1 MGAES
6 VRRVRVLHVI
16 TRLERGGSTDN
27 TLLTAAMADRQRYE
41 VHVAAGPRPGAPS
54 PLEQRAQQAEIR
66 WIDVPDLCRA
76 IRPLRDLR
84 ALLQLLRIV
93 RNGRYDVVHTHT
105 SKAGLLGRLAA
116 WFGRVP
122 CVIHTPH
129 GHVFYG
135 YYGPIISRFF
145 VLLERLAARLC
156 SRIVTL
162 TERGARDH
170 VEYGVAGPD
179 KFAVVHSGIA
189 FPEQSSWHQERDR
202 LRAEWGIAA
211 EATVIGTLGRLTA
224 IKGQADLIVAFAE
237 LTEGG
242 TDRWLL
248 LVGDGE
254 ERAAL
259 EELATRCGVGDRLVW
274 AGWRDD
280 VYAALAAMDIFA
292 LPSINEG
299 MGKALV
305 EAMFVGLPCV
315 ATRVGGIPEIIRDG
329 EEGML
334 VDPSSPLQLAAA
346 LGNLLA
352 DAELRTRCAAA
363 ARRRAVAYSAEAM
376 VRSIE
381 RLYEEVLREKAWQ
394 P

>member
-1 MGAES
+1 M
-6 VRRVRVLHVI
+6 
-16 TRLERGGSTDN
+16 
-27 TLLTAAMADRQRYE
+27 
-41 VHVAAGPRPGAPS
+41 
-54 PLEQRAQQAEIR
+54 
-66 WIDVPDLCRA
+66 
-76 IRPLRDLR
+76 
-84 ALLQLLRIV
+84 
-93 RNGRYDVVHTHT
+93 
-105 SKAGLLGRLAA
+105 
-116 WFGRVP
+116 
-122 CVIHTPH
+122 
-129 GHVFYG
+129 
-135 YYGPIISRFF
+135 
-145 VLLERLAARLC
+145 
-156 SRIVTL
+156 
-162 TERGARDH
+162 
-170 VEYGVAGPD
+170 
-179 KFAVVHSGIA
+179 
-189 FPEQSSWHQERDR
+189 
-202 LRAEWGIAA
+202 RAEWGIAA
-211 EATVIGTLGRLTA
+211 GATVIGTLGRLTA

-237 LTEGG
+237 LTEEGA
-242 TDRWLL
+242 DRWLL

-254 ERAAL
+254 ERAGL
-259 EELATRCGVGDRLVW
+259 EELVKRCGVGHRVVW

-334 VDPSSPLQLAAA
+334 VDPSSPSQLAAA

-352 DAELRTRCAAA
+352 DAELRARCGAA
-363 ARRRAVAYSAEAM
+363 ARQRARAFSAESM